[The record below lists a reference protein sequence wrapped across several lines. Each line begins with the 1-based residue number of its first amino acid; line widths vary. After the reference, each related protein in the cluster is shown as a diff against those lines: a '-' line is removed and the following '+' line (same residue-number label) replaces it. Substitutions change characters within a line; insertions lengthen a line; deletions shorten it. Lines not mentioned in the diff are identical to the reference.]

1 MAFNLLLGY
10 SVLQHVFHLAVVKLH
25 FIPHGNLKIQD
36 SFHVFPV
43 HTSNLEPYRGF
54 FSNRV
59 LSCVIN

>member
-10 SVLQHVFHLAVVKLH
+10 SVLQHVFSLAVVKLH
-25 FIPHGNLKIQD
+25 LIPHGNLKIQY

-43 HTSNLEPYRGF
+43 HPSNLEPYRVF

-59 LSCVIN
+59 LS